1 MEKFLPAELIVE
13 TGSESSPIYQNLRR
27 TLPQVPVKIV
37 EDVGSATLADFR
49 HGDFFGAAKKKLY
62 LMRHRGEFFKK
73 CPGSD
78 GQVCCNYFVINFA
91 SNCPMDCSYC
101 YLQEYLAHNPALK
114 VFANIDD
121 LLAEADELLN
131 KHRRYFFRIGT
142 GEITDSLM
150 LDPYIGFTREV
161 VPFFADQPK
170 GTSLPWKSLKFLARH
185 RG

>member
-1 MEKFLPAELIVE
+1 MKKFLPAELIVE

-37 EDVGSATLADFR
+37 EDVDSVNVGDFR

-91 SNCPMDCSYC
+91 SNCPMDCSYR
-101 YLQEYLAHNPALK
+101 YMQDISQTMQRSRYSAMSAISSMRLSNAAKAPRRLFSHR
-114 VFANIDD
+114 
-121 LLAEADELLN
+121 
-131 KHRRYFFRIGT
+131 HRRNHRQPRAGAVHRH
-142 GEITDSLM
+142 GARA
-150 LDPYIGFTREV
+150 DPLFCRASERVAGVE
-161 VPFFADQPK
+161 DQE
-170 GTSLPWKSLKFLARH
+170 
-185 RG
+185 